1 MAGKPAEEDFMTE
14 EQSQATPRADTPQ
27 EVDRIRDI
35 IFGPQ
40 MRDYEQRFQ
49 TVQRDLDRLQQATD
63 RLNEQLADQ
72 DSAQAKKLQALR
84 QEMRQAD
91 DDLRTELRQT
101 AQTLTTDKVD
111 RLALGELF
119 IQLGTNLKAGGS
131 VADLLQNLVE
141 KA

>member
-1 MAGKPAEEDFMTE
+1 MTDK
-14 EQSQATPRADTPQ
+14 QSQATPRADTPQ

-40 MRDYEQRFQ
+40 MRDYEHRFQ
-49 TVQRDLDRLQQATD
+49 TFQRDLDRLQQATD

-72 DSAQAKKLQALR
+72 DSNQGKKLQALR
-84 QEMRQAD
+84 KEMRQAD
-91 DDLRTELRQT
+91 DDLRNELRQT

-119 IQLGTNLKAGGS
+119 IQLGTHLKAGGS
-131 VADLLQNLVE
+131 VADLLQDLVE
-141 KA
+141 

>member
-1 MAGKPAEEDFMTE
+1 MAGKPAEEEFMTD
-14 EQSQATPRADTPQ
+14 EQSQATPRAETPQ

-72 DSAQAKKLQALR
+72 DSAQVKKLQALR

-111 RLALGELF
+111 RLALGEMF
-119 IQLGTNLKAGGS
+119 IQLGTHLKAGGS
-131 VADLLQNLVE
+131 VADLLKDLVE
-141 KA
+141 KE

>member
-1 MAGKPAEEDFMTE
+1 MTD
-14 EQSQATPRADTPQ
+14 EQSQATPRAETPQ

-72 DSAQAKKLQALR
+72 DSAQVKKLQALR

-101 AQTLTTDKVD
+101 AQTLMTDKVD

-119 IQLGTNLKAGGS
+119 IQLGTHLKAGGS
-131 VADLLQNLVE
+131 VADLLKDLVE
-141 KA
+141 KE